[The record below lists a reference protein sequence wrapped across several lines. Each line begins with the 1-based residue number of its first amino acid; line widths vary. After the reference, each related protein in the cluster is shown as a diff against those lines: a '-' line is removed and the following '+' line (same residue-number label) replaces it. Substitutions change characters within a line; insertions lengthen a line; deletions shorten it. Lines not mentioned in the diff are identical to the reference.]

1 MNPSGLAAM
10 EWAAPHWLWL
20 LFVAPVAAGL
30 AALVWRRR
38 LRATAAWAA
47 RGLWDRLLP
56 SFRPARLWT
65 SALLLGVALAGV
77 ALALAQPRWGLAEQ
91 QVERRGVDVVFVLD
105 TSLSMAATDVVPNR
119 LFVAQTLVRRAVQA
133 LPGHRVALVQAEG
146 DGVVMVPLTADGAV
160 VDLLLD
166 AVLPGSLPT
175 PGTELAPSLR
185 RALAL
190 YPEEGDKHRAMV
202 VLSDGEDHGTG
213 LEEMAEELAD
223 AGVVVH
229 AVGVGTREGKPLEM
243 PDLAPSRAGGR
254 ADAGQVTYK
263 RDERGQVV
271 VSRLEEENLEL
282 LARETG
288 GTYLR
293 AEGAATDL
301 DPLVREIESMESR
314 SYGTETVS
322 VLEERFQWPLA
333 LGILALVGHLGIS
346 PFRRAP
352 SRRTPS
358 RRDAQEA
365 RT

>member
-1 MNPSGLAAM
+1 MSANGLAGM
-10 EWAAPHWLWL
+10 EWASPHWLWL
-20 LFVAPVAAGL
+20 LVAAPAAVGL

-56 SFRPARLWT
+56 SLRLRRLWT
-65 SALLLGVALAGV
+65 SSVLLGVALAGV

-105 TSLSMAATDVVPNR
+105 TSLSMATTDVSPNR

-175 PGTELAPSLR
+175 PGTELTPALR
-185 RALAL
+185 RGLAL

-202 VLSDGEDHGTG
+202 VLSDGEDHGSG

-229 AVGVGTREGKPLEM
+229 AVGVGTRQGKPLEM
-243 PDLAPSRAGGR
+243 PDLGPGGGR
-254 ADAGQVTYK
+254 RAGQVTYK
-263 RDERGQVV
+263 RDEQGQVV

-293 AEGAATDL
+293 ADGAGTEL
-301 DPLVREIESMESR
+301 DPIVREIESMESR

-333 LGILALVGHLGIS
+333 LAVLALLGHLGIS
-346 PFRRAP
+346 PFRRGQGRGREGRA
-352 SRRTPS
+352 
-358 RRDAQEA
+358 
-365 RT
+365 